1 MEFGLEIGVLGLE
14 VVDDDLVL
22 AMDFGLVVLATAQKV
37 LLILFNKLLGVLVKE
52 GDVLVRALA
61 DGVPFLLVQQALDQL
76 VQVVAFLGHQ

>member
-22 AMDFGLVVLATAQKV
+22 AMDFGLVVLATAEKV
-37 LLILFNKLLGVLVKE
+37 LLILFNELLGVLVKE

>member
-1 MEFGLEIGVLGLE
+1 MEFGFEIGVLGLE

-22 AMDFGLVVLATAQKV
+22 AMDFGLVVLATAEKV
-37 LLILFNKLLGVLVKE
+37 LLILFNELLGVLVKE